1 MSVAVT
7 AAHLGEAEAMPGPW
21 PAPDAIGRL
30 ATTIAADQPTR
41 DAIDARLAALRD
53 WSTRHPGR
61 ARQPLIEAAAV
72 APLVGIEGEWR
83 FDERS
88 FADLVEFAAELPW

>member
-1 MSVAVT
+1 MT
-7 AAHLGEAEAMPGPW
+7 AAHLMPEDAMLGW
-21 PAPDAIGRL
+21 LARDATGQL
-30 ATTIAADQPTR
+30 VAGVAADQPMR

-53 WSTRHPGR
+53 WSARHPGVS
-61 ARQPLIEAAAV
+61 RQPLIEAAAV

-88 FADLVEFAAELPW
+88 FADLVDFAAELPW